1 MTVYPFELKAGKV
14 VMMHLGNFSAY
25 YILLNRGN
33 CTALK
38 SAKAVILSKYDGKFG
53 KEKGCLPNETLG
65 SYLSK
70 VSGVLSVSQV
80 ESRTYSHTINKKK
93 RE

>member
-25 YILLNRGN
+25 STQQGKL

-80 ESRTYSHTINKKK
+80 
-93 RE
+93 